1 MDQPKLVLLDPTY
14 EAFTGAM
21 SEYNAK
27 AIAPAPASLTS
38 LRLGLL
44 SNGKRNG
51 VELLD
56 AVFAE
61 LSRRPGMTVEKT
73 MAVIKPSISVP
84 PTEGDM
90 ARLIA
95 DTDVVI
101 TAIGD

>member
-1 MDQPKLVLLDPTY
+1 MQQPKLELLDPTY
-14 EAFTGAM
+14 EAFTSGF
-21 SEYNAK
+21 EDHNAR
-27 AIAPAPASLTS
+27 AIAPPPTSLTS

-51 VELLD
+51 VELLE
-56 AVFAE
+56 ALFAE
-61 LSRRPGMTVEKT
+61 LKRRPGMTVEKVLT
-73 MAVIKPSISVP
+73 VIKPSISVP

-90 ARLIA
+90 ARLIS

>member
-1 MDQPKLVLLDPTY
+1 MNQPKLVLLDPTY
-14 EAFTGAM
+14 EAFTADLGKH
-21 SEYNAK
+21 NAR
-27 AIAPAPASLTS
+27 AIAPPPKSLTS

-44 SNGKRNG
+44 SNGKKNG

-56 AVFAE
+56 ALFAE
-61 LSRRPGMTVEKT
+61 LARRPGMAVEKVMT
-73 MAVIKPSISVP
+73 VIKPSISVP

-90 ARLIA
+90 ARLIS

>member
-1 MDQPKLVLLDPTY
+1 MQQPKLVLLDPTY
-14 EAFTGAM
+14 EAFTSGFDGRNVRAV
-21 SEYNAK
+21 
-27 AIAPAPASLTS
+27 APPPKSLTS

-56 AVFAE
+56 ALFAE
-61 LSRRPGMTVEKT
+61 LSRRPGIAVEKV
-73 MAVIKPSISVP
+73 MSVMKPSISVP

-90 ARLIA
+90 ARLIS

>member
-1 MDQPKLVLLDPTY
+1 MQQAKLVLLDPTY
-14 EAFTGAM
+14 EAFTSGFDDRNVRAV
-21 SEYNAK
+21 
-27 AIAPAPASLTS
+27 APPPESLTS

-56 AVFAE
+56 ALFAE
-61 LSRRPGMTVEKT
+61 LARRPGMKVEKVMT
-73 MAVIKPSISVP
+73 VIKPSISVP

-95 DTDVVI
+95 ETDVVI